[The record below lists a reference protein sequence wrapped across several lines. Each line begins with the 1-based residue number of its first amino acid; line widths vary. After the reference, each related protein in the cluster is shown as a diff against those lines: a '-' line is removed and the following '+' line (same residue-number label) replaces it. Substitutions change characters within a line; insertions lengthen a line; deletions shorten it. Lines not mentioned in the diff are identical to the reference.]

1 VTPEGLDAA
10 QRPGLR
16 PRPASLDSRPVST
29 HAAAAATAATLQEAL
44 TKQYAQMVPSLAALA
59 RSMVRDLDPQ
69 VGVAGGAGG
78 PRHAAAWRSRSP
90 AQPPYHQGAAA

>member
-1 VTPEGLDAA
+1 MSSARGCGRAA
-10 QRPGLR
+10 
-16 PRPASLDSRPVST
+16 PAWI
-29 HAAAAATAATLQEAL
+29 HASCRRRRLQEAL

-78 PRHAAAWRSRSP
+78 PDGLLL
-90 AQPPYHQGAAA
+90 GAHTCDASDLP